1 MSKREDRVRELL
13 ACADSP
19 LSAEQLNSR
28 KADNE
33 KTFSLE
39 FLLTVPGVRFDSD
52 SKTFKIGPQ
61 PSDEERVRRIVRDE
75 MLKFLD
81 PGMVVEATAGHD
93 IEIGQAVSFSSR
105 RGKTV
110 HDWHPGQMGVDP
122 SAPPKLVKTTFMDL
136 TPPFNVSV
144 GNDDLGVLYEEDA
157 VRQQI
162 AALTQPASE
171 PEPEVDF
178 HPTEEQMVAEVE
190 ELKSQKALEFALA
203 ALCEAAEE
211 IEPPEDSKSAVP
223 TISDEELASLKEQ
236 FEADK
241 APAKNPAQEMALAL
255 KNGAIMRLT
264 GEATGRSIRFEMV
277 DGQLM
282 QDGRAVDLAEPRTL
296 AARYVAPLFSENPS
310 FTPGARYE
318 LEELF

>member
-13 ACADSP
+13 ACSDSP
-19 LSAEQLNSR
+19 LSAEQLNAR
-28 KADNE
+28 KGENE

-39 FLLTVPGVRFDSD
+39 FLLSVPGVRFDGV

-61 PSDEERVRRIVRDE
+61 PSDEEIVRRIVRE
-75 MLKFLD
+75 ELLNFLTPSQVSVQA
-81 PGMVVEATAGHD
+81 PGMFAVTAAENTKVGEALYELSAES
-93 IEIGQAVSFSSR
+93 IKRKPVY
-105 RGKTV
+105 
-110 HDWHPGQMGVDP
+110 DWVPGQMGVDP
-122 SAPPKLVKTTFMDL
+122 GPRPVLVRTTSIDL
-136 TPPFNVSV
+136 MPTP
-144 GNDDLGVLYEEDA
+144 A
-157 VRQQI
+157 
-162 AALTQPASE
+162 